1 MCTQQV
7 REQTEGTVKQKSQC
21 RMTDNAHEHSPLV
34 SVIMGVYNCETTLED
49 SINSIL
55 NQSFGN
61 FEFIICDDASSDKTL
76 EIISSC
82 AQKDTRI
89 RVLRNPANSGLAPT
103 LNKCIE
109 YARGTY
115 LARMDGD
122 DISIKERFQKQVDFL
137 QAHREYAFCGTSAE
151 LFDYTGV
158 WGLRRCIE
166 RPKPKDFLSVSPFIH
181 PSVMFRKQ
189 ALRNAGLYKTKDVG
203 RSEDYELFMRLYA
216 KGFIGYNLRDFL
228 LMYREDRNGF
238 IKRKAKYLFIESKI
252 RYKGFKALNLLPKAL
267 PYVMRPI
274 ILALLPARF
283 RTFLHKSKYKTGVQ
297 PSKS

>member
-1 MCTQQV
+1 M
-7 REQTEGTVKQKSQC
+7 EQRIQG
-21 RMTDNAHEHSPLV
+21 RMTDNTNNTSPLV
-34 SVIMGVYNCETTLED
+34 SVIMGVYNCETTVED

-55 NQSFGN
+55 NQSFDN
-61 FEFIICDDASSDKTL
+61 LEFIICDDASSDKTL
-76 EIISSC
+76 ETVLRC

-89 RVLRNPANSGLAPT
+89 RVLRNQMNSGLAPT

-122 DISIKERFQKQVDFL
+122 DISKKERIQKQVDFL
-137 QAHREYAFCGTSAE
+137 ETHQAYAFCGTSAE
-151 LFDYTGV
+151 LFDDTGV

-181 PSVMFRKQ
+181 PSTMFRKE
-189 ALRNAGLYKTKDVG
+189 ALLNVGLYKTKNVG

-216 KGFIGYNLRDFL
+216 KGFIGYNFQDFL
-228 LMYREDRNGF
+228 LIYREDRNGF
-238 IKRKAKYLFIESKI
+238 IKRKAKYLFTEAKI
-252 RYKGFKALNLLPKAL
+252 RFEGFKALHLFPLAL

-274 ILALLPARF
+274 ILALLPARL
-283 RTFLHKSKYKTGVQ
+283 RTFLHKSKYKIGEK